1 MTQFLLYFL
10 GYFLI
15 FRAVDLGRVES
26 ERYGLF
32 TQIGFI
38 QWLMVMGAT
47 IVLEWADK
55 M

>member
-1 MTQFLLYFL
+1 MVQFLWYFL
-10 GYFLI
+10 GYWLI
-15 FRAVDLGRVES
+15 FRAIDLGRVES
-26 ERYGLF
+26 EKYGLF